1 MNGFVLSPTAIPA
14 TSMHRLHIES
24 VEILQRV
31 ARMLDPGGDMRP
43 RIEGLLERLDSHP
56 LVASGTDLSGT
67 GDHSSVCVCCQD
79 ILALIGDHLLRDEIY
94 MLIQRL
100 RRARAG
106 IDPYLQNCT
115 D

>member
-43 RIEGLLERLDSHP
+43 RIEGLLERLDRHP
-56 LVASGTDLSGT
+56 LVASGTDTSESGY
-67 GDHSSVCVCCQD
+67 HSSICVCCQD

-94 MLIQRL
+94 ILIQRL
-100 RRARAG
+100 RRARVG
-106 IDPYLQNCT
+106 IDPYRSSAT
-115 D
+115 A

>member
-1 MNGFVLSPTAIPA
+1 MNSFTPSSSAIPA
-14 TSMHRLHIES
+14 TSMRRLHIES
-24 VEILQRV
+24 VEVLQRV
-31 ARMLDPGGDMRP
+31 ARMLDPGGEMRP
-43 RIEGLLERLDSHP
+43 RIEVLLERLDRHP
-56 LVASGTDLSGT
+56 LVAS

-106 IDPYLQNCT
+106 IDPYLPNCT